1 MDHKKMAEYAYEN
14 IPFYQKLR
22 EQPVTDWEQYP
33 VIDKKMIVDKQNM
46 LFAPEY
52 IGDLYANR
60 LQKVLTSGSSGDCL
74 EIYWKR
80 GDSMKSLTSL
90 WMKRKK
96 YYGIVPSDRRCYFF
110 TTKIVGGKEIE
121 VEKTEHGL
129 GFCKADLSSKKLL
142 EIYEKM
148 KAFEPKWIIIQPSLL
163 ILFMQLVK
171 KYQCKPITSISYL
184 EVTGERITNDW
195 KEEVEAFFNCKVAS
209 QYGCYE
215 VNSIAYECPFH
226 KLHVMTENVY
236 VEIVE
241 DNQIC
246 ITSKHNRVMPFVR
259 YKVGDR
265 GRLCTDKNCSCGS
278 QEPILE
284 LEMAR
289 DNDLIQK
296 ADGSVAHYDCLFG
309 VIERINLML
318 EMAILQFQIIQTDY
332 EKFDVYMV
340 VDDEEDIPEV
350 QMLFKKLCDKD
361 QIRGEFT
368 FSFVDYLYPSEKTG
382 KLAWFCSTMKG
393 V

>member
-1 MDHKKMAEYAYEN
+1 M
-14 IPFYQKLR
+14 
-22 EQPVTDWEQYP
+22 
-33 VIDKKMIVDKQNM
+33 
-46 LFAPEY
+46 
-52 IGDLYANR
+52 
-60 LQKVLTSGSSGDCL
+60 
-74 EIYWKR
+74 
-80 GDSMKSLTSL
+80 
-90 WMKRKK
+90 
-96 YYGIVPSDRRCYFF
+96 
-110 TTKIVGGKEIE
+110 
-121 VEKTEHGL
+121 
-129 GFCKADLSSKKLL
+129 
-142 EIYEKM
+142 
-148 KAFEPKWIIIQPSLL
+148 
-163 ILFMQLVK
+163 
-171 KYQCKPITSISYL
+171 
-184 EVTGERITNDW
+184 
-195 KEEVEAFFNCKVAS
+195 EAFFNCKVAS

-361 QIRGEFT
+361 QIR
-368 FSFVDYLYPSEKTG
+368 
-382 KLAWFCSTMKG
+382 
-393 V
+393 

>member
-1 MDHKKMAEYAYEN
+1 
-14 IPFYQKLR
+14 
-22 EQPVTDWEQYP
+22 
-33 VIDKKMIVDKQNM
+33 
-46 LFAPEY
+46 
-52 IGDLYANR
+52 
-60 LQKVLTSGSSGDCL
+60 
-74 EIYWKR
+74 
-80 GDSMKSLTSL
+80 
-90 WMKRKK
+90 
-96 YYGIVPSDRRCYFF
+96 
-110 TTKIVGGKEIE
+110 
-121 VEKTEHGL
+121 
-129 GFCKADLSSKKLL
+129 
-142 EIYEKM
+142 
-148 KAFEPKWIIIQPSLL
+148 
-163 ILFMQLVK
+163 
-171 KYQCKPITSISYL
+171 
-184 EVTGERITNDW
+184 
-195 KEEVEAFFNCKVAS
+195 
-209 QYGCYE
+209 
-215 VNSIAYECPFH
+215 
-226 KLHVMTENVY
+226 MTENVY

-382 KLAWFCSTMKG
+382 IFAKEDYN
-393 V
+393 